1 MPTKINRQQQQKNI
15 LPSTKRRV
23 LRPQEPLYVWMRKLV
38 QEPQGEVF
46 WRFISTLSVEGR
58 MTARVQRA
66 IRCMSA
72 GLMFSTRD
80 TFASS
85 KNSNARRETVFST
98 ITTSGFSA
106 TILATAIFKCSLSW
120 RVREELATR
129 LDLKVYLLQQRIE
142 RGESSSSLKSGCY
155 DINTEYIA
163 KNSRYEKAPTQGMN

>member
-1 MPTKINRQQQQKNI
+1 
-15 LPSTKRRV
+15 
-23 LRPQEPLYVWMRKLV
+23 
-38 QEPQGEVF
+38 
-46 WRFISTLSVEGR
+46 

-120 RVREELATR
+120 RVREESGNQIGFEGIPVAATNR
-129 LDLKVYLLQQRIE
+129 TWRIE
-142 RGESSSSLKSGCY
+142 QFAEIWMLRH
-155 DINTEYIA
+155 
-163 KNSRYEKAPTQGMN
+163 